1 MAGGYK
7 NAAVRIEGPDFYEL
21 RDEFRKLPKRI
32 SDRVIG
38 AALKRATQPMVRA
51 LQQVTPVGPTGN
63 LRRAIKTVAKKYKNT
78 GTVVAVVGYVKAGT
92 GRSKSAQG
100 GRVKKGADRAFH
112 QFWLEFGTKERY
124 TTGNFASSFNSLGPF
139 KIKSTSVKAK
149 RSRRLLRQAQRLER
163 RAGKQR
169 FQDEASAASMMRR
182 KASGLRSDAAMY
194 SAAASRVTTSP
205 AYPRAF
211 FKKGREAIRL
221 PPVMPQY
228 PVHTAYKKSRSQVES
243 NLLTEMRKA
252 VENGRKIFEDEAR
265 RKAQMRDLGRH
276 L

>member
-1 MAGGYK
+1 MAISYK
-7 NAAVRIEGPDFYEL
+7 NAHVKIEGPDFYAL

-32 SDRVIG
+32 ADRVVG
-38 AALKRATQPMVRA
+38 AALKRVAKPAEAA
-51 LQQVTPVGPTGN
+51 LRQVTPVGPTGN
-63 LRRAIKTVAKKYKNT
+63 LKRAIKTITRKYKKT
-78 GTVVAVVGYVKAGT
+78 GAVVAVIGYVKAGT
-92 GRSKSAQG
+92 GASKSAQG
-100 GRVKKGADRAFH
+100 GRVKKGPDRAFH

-124 TTGNFASSFNSLGPF
+124 TTGNVASSFNTLGPF
-139 KIKSTSVKAK
+139 KLKSMSAKGK

-169 FQDEASAASMMRR
+169 FQDQASAAHMMRAR
-182 KASGLRSDAAMY
+182 ASGLRGAAASY
-194 SAAASRVTTSP
+194 AAAASRVSTSP

-228 PVHTAYKKSRSQVES
+228 PVQTAFRKSRSQMES
-243 NLLTEMRKA
+243 NMYAEMRKA
-252 VENGRKIFEDEAR
+252 VENGKKILEDEAR
-265 RKAQMRDLGRH
+265 RKSQMKDLGKH